1 MSESEPKQPED
12 VLSDGDKAIIHA
24 LAGMG
29 YTGKDIGEEI
39 PGISAEGAKRYL
51 WRSKSAAEHV
61 DNPIEEWAGRVSV
74 LFEVPEY
81 DSDE

>member
-1 MSESEPKQPED
+1 MSESKPKHPEN
-12 VLSDGDKAIIHA
+12 VLSDGDRAIIHA

-39 PGISAEGAKRYL
+39 PGISAEGARRYL
-51 WRSKSAAEHV
+51 RRSKSAAEHA
-61 DNPIEEWAGRVSV
+61 DNPIEEWAGRVGV
-74 LFEVPEY
+74 LFEVPEC